1 MALTTTDP
9 SDPDADSHRHSIER
23 VFPRIGETATTAEI
37 VDRVE
42 ATR

>member
-1 MALTTTDP
+1 VLATDAT

-23 VFPRIGETATTAEI
+23 VFPKIDETATTAEVI
-37 VDRVE
+37 DTVE